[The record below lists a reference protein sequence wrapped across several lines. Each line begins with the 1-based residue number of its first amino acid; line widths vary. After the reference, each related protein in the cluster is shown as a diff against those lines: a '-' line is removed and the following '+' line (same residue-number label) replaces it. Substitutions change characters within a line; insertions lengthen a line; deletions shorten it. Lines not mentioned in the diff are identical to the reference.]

1 MIILRKMILKDLMM
15 IGGEINDLKYK
26 GIILAGGRGTRLYP
40 LTSAVSKQLLNVYD
54 KPLIYYPLSTLMLA
68 GIKEILI
75 ISAEDQ
81 YPQYERLF
89 GDGSHLGI
97 SIQYKIQPKP
107 NGLPEAFILGEEFI
121 GDDNVCM
128 ILGDNIIFGNGL
140 DKILKKS
147 QSGTGGTILT
157 YPVKN
162 AERFGVVEF
171 ENFDRGRVISIEEKP
186 THPKSNCALVGVYFF
201 DNRCIQYAKEL
212 SPSKR
217 KEIEIVD
224 LCKKYLDNKELTVN
238 NLTRTMTWIDAG
250 TFKSSLLASNLI
262 SNLEEIQSYKISCPE
277 EVAFNNKWIDK
288 KQLSKLADTFPN
300 GEYRDYLNL
309 LLTYE

>member
-68 GIKEILI
+68 GINEILI

-250 TFKSSLLASNLI
+250 TFKSLLLASNLI

>member
-1 MIILRKMILKDLMM
+1 
-15 IGGEINDLKYK
+15 
-26 GIILAGGRGTRLYP
+26 
-40 LTSAVSKQLLNVYD
+40 
-54 KPLIYYPLSTLMLA
+54 MLA
-68 GIKEILI
+68 GIRDILI

-81 YPQYERLF
+81 FPQYERLF
-89 GDGSHLGI
+89 GNGSHLGI

-121 GDDNVCM
+121 GNDNVCM

-140 DKILKKS
+140 DSILKKS
-147 QSGTGGTILT
+147 QTETGGTILT
-157 YPVKN
+157 YPVKDPK
-162 AERFGVVEF
+162 RFGVVEF

-212 SPSKR
+212 KPSKR

-224 LCKKYLDNKELTVN
+224 LCKKYLNNHELSVN

-250 TFKSSLLASNLI
+250 TFKSLLLASNLI
-262 SNLEEIQSYKISCPE
+262 CNLEEIQSYKISCPE

-288 KQLSKLADTFPN
+288 EQLSKLATTFPK

-309 LLTYE
+309 LLSYE

>member
-1 MIILRKMILKDLMM
+1 L
-15 IGGEINDLKYK
+15 NYK

-68 GIKEILI
+68 GIRDILI

-121 GDDNVCM
+121 GNDNVCM

-186 THPKSNCALVGVYFF
+186 IHPKSNCALVGVYFF

-212 SPSKR
+212 TPSKR

-250 TFKSSLLASNLI
+250 TFKSLLLASNLI

-288 KQLSKLADTFPN
+288 EQLSKLADTFPS

>member
-1 MIILRKMILKDLMM
+1 MY
-15 IGGEINDLKYK
+15 YK

-40 LTSAVSKQLLNVYD
+40 TTSVVSKQLLNVYD

-140 DKILKKS
+140 DTILKKS
-147 QSGTGGTILT
+147 QTETGGTILT
-157 YPVKN
+157 YPVKDPK
-162 AERFGVVEF
+162 RFGVVEF

-186 THPKSNCALVGVYFF
+186 THPKSNCAMVGVYFF

-212 SPSKR
+212 TPSKR

-224 LCKKYLDNKELTVN
+224 LCKKYLNNHDLSVN

-250 TFKSSLLASNLI
+250 TFKSLLLASNLI

-288 KQLSKLADTFPN
+288 EQLSNLATTFPK

-309 LLTYE
+309 LLSYE